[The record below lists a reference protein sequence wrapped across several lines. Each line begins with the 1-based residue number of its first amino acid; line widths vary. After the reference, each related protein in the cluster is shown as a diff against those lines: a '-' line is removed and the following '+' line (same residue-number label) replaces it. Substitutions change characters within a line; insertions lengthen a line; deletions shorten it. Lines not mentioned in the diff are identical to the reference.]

1 MSTISTANSNAN
13 DALLSLLRQS
23 SQSDVG
29 RSGTVSSSQSSSASR
44 TPVDTVDLSDRA
56 QAILARAKVEQA
68 AADKLAAQRSSADG
82 NRKGNSSASP
92 NGFAA
97 LSDHLQKL
105 INDHRRP
112 DGTVSNFTETVNDVF
127 NAPPSTPQ
135 EINDWYKNEEAR
147 AAQAA
152 ADEPDSTLKTQAE
165 AYLQAVRDRQ
175 VTVVSAQ
182 DIPDLNF
189 HNTTILQGGE
199 TGASMNG
206 SFTYNHN
213 ASIFKDPSKTYY
225 VGSDGT
231 LVMWNHAAAQS

>member
-1 MSTISTANSNAN
+1 MTTISSANSGTS
-13 DALLSLLRQS
+13 DALLSLLR
-23 SQSDVG
+23 
-29 RSGTVSSSQSSSASR
+29 SSSQANAGSSGAASSNQSPASSR

-56 QAILARAKVEQA
+56 QAILARAKLEQV
-68 AADKLAAQRSSADG
+68 AADKLAAQRANG
-82 NRKGNSSASP
+82 NAKNNSGAASG
-92 NGFAA
+92 GFAA

-105 INDHRRP
+105 VDDHRRP

-135 EINDWYKNEEAR
+135 ELDAWYKNEEAR
-147 AAQAA
+147 AADAA
-152 ADEPDSTLKTQAE
+152 AAEPDPTLKSQAQ

-199 TGASMNG
+199 GGASMNG

-213 ASIFKDPSKTYY
+213 ASIFQDPSKTYY

-231 LVMWNHAAAQS
+231 LVKWDHAAAQA